1 VTGSASPPTDRDG
14 GLVTTFA
21 IDLPTRVRFGQGSRH
36 AVGSTAA
43 AYGPRIVLV
52 TGASFAA
59 NPAAADVLS
68 ALAEAGVTV
77 ADHVTVHGEPDDGG
91 VLALVRRLDAA
102 ETDSI
107 VAVGGGSP
115 LDLAM
120 AAAIR
125 PSPERLAALLAGERT
140 EMPGLP
146 VIALPTTAGSGA
158 EVSHAAI
165 ILDRVAGRKR
175 GVRGRGVAA
184 REALV
189 DPELMVGAPPEV
201 VAAAGFDAIAHA
213 VETSASRAAGPFV
226 LALAGTALP
235 RLLAAVPRLVADPL
249 MTGPWSDASYA
260 AMLMGINLANSTTC
274 LPHRLQYPVGAA
286 TGTAH
291 AMGVAALF
299 PAWLQRTVD
308 VAPTSLARLTR
319 AMGLA
324 AADDD
329 DTAAAVALV
338 ERLTVHLDGTGMR
351 LRLSDLGVRAADLDD
366 LVAAVEGSVANDPGP
381 SATADLRELY
391 AASL

>member
-115 LDLAM
+115 LDLAK

-140 EMPGLP
+140 EMPGMP

-165 ILDRVAGRKR
+165 ILDRAAGRKR
-175 GVRGRGVAA
+175 GLRGRGVAA

-189 DPELMVGAPPEV
+189 DP
-201 VAAAGFDAIAHA
+201 
-213 VETSASRAAGPFV
+213 
-226 LALAGTALP
+226 
-235 RLLAAVPRLVADPL
+235 
-249 MTGPWSDASYA
+249 
-260 AMLMGINLANSTTC
+260 
-274 LPHRLQYPVGAA
+274 
-286 TGTAH
+286 
-291 AMGVAALF
+291 
-299 PAWLQRTVD
+299 
-308 VAPTSLARLTR
+308 
-319 AMGLA
+319 
-324 AADDD
+324 
-329 DTAAAVALV
+329 
-338 ERLTVHLDGTGMR
+338 
-351 LRLSDLGVRAADLDD
+351 
-366 LVAAVEGSVANDPGP
+366 
-381 SATADLRELY
+381 
-391 AASL
+391 